1 MFDTAVEVTGKMAP
15 MVIGPER
22 EGDIPISLADTT
34 KIKTKL
40 GFVPKYSNPETIFKT
55 TWSAMGHE

>member
-22 EGDIPISLADTT
+22 EWDIPISLADTT

-55 TWSAMGHE
+55 TWSAM